1 MVTIQEVL
9 MAYTRSLSRAEVVTH
24 CFCFALGW
32 FLCFRY
38 HLTAAA
44 AADGTAVEVWAFV
57 LFVHPDQAADVGIGG
72 RGALQLSVLLLLL
85 QHRLLALGVLATLT
99 GQERVPNFPI
109 LLGATGPAQLY
120 GRVLTVSSRQERAN
134 SSTSGSPSACAVS
147 GGVFTETRFGVCCFG
162 TDAGHQSALIGSR
175 LGAGLGG

>member
-9 MAYTRSLSRAEVVTH
+9 LPYTRSLSRAEVVTH

-44 AADGTAVEVWAFV
+44 AAADGTAVEVGAFV
-57 LFVHPDQAADVGIGG
+57 LFVHPDQPADEGIGG

-85 QHRLLALGVLATLT
+85 
-99 GQERVPNFPI
+99 
-109 LLGATGPAQLY
+109 
-120 GRVLTVSSRQERAN
+120 
-134 SSTSGSPSACAVS
+134 
-147 GGVFTETRFGVCCFG
+147 
-162 TDAGHQSALIGSR
+162 
-175 LGAGLGG
+175 